1 MNSLQDGERSG
12 PAIQS
17 PGAGQ
22 AIRIG
27 PIDDR
32 IGRPPPCEHRE
43 RRSQPAKAQATIVS
57 AAPVRPPAIRTLLL
71 CDLVASTRLV
81 EKLGD
86 VAAAQLL
93 ARHDRIA
100 RDLLALHD
108 GREIDKSDG
117 FLLLFERPVEALRFA
132 LSYQAQLAALGAEA
146 HAEITARVGIHLGE
160 VVLRENASADVA
172 RGAKPLEVEGLAKAV
187 AARVMSLAGQGRI
200 LLTRTAYDFARRAAV
215 GSTDEAPLRW
225 AVHGPYRLAGVQDP
239 VEVCEVAAA
248 GAGLLT
254 PPPGS
259 EKAER
264 VTEAAAPPAAEP
276 LLAVLAFDNLSNDPE
291 MQFFSDG
298 VSDEIIQR
306 LARGARLK
314 VIGRTS
320 SFQFRGE
327 RKADAAQAL
336 RCSHL
341 LDGSIRRAGARVR
354 VSAHLMQADSRTT
367 LWSERYDRGLEDIF
381 AVQDDISE
389 SIAHALDQAFSRGP
403 ATAVE
408 PAVYDLYLRTHPNS
422 YAPDELRGH
431 IGVLELVTQRAP
443 QFAAAWGR
451 LAYLRA
457 FLRFYQPFA
466 ERSASAARVSRDAER
481 ALALDA
487 QNLDAMAARCFVI
500 APFGSFPEAAAA
512 LERLR
517 HTPGTGDGR
526 RYIGWALRH
535 FGWMREALAVTEQA
549 WQLDALDPMSANLL
563 ALARMAAGHVAEA
576 IPVFEELVERMPTM
590 SFPVASL
597 LRAHAF
603 LHDWSAV
610 DRLLALA
617 EQRQLREFQD
627 GLPFIRAKRE
637 PSAAHIGAWR
647 AGLAAHVR
655 KTGWVDAA
663 RLVYA
668 AHLGLVD
675 EAYAAA
681 DGARLGPA
689 GNDDDIMGPDGYR
702 TALLFQSSMPELRN
716 DPRFARL
723 CARLGLASFWLDS
736 DRWPDCADEVPYDFR
751 AACAAARHVPTEA
764 FGF

>member
-1 MNSLQDGERSG
+1 M
-12 PAIQS
+12 
-17 PGAGQ
+17 
-22 AIRIG
+22 
-27 PIDDR
+27 
-32 IGRPPPCEHRE
+32 
-43 RRSQPAKAQATIVS
+43 RRSEASFADPVKTQSTIVS
-57 AAPVRPPAIRTLLL
+57 ATSPSVKQPAIRTLLL

-81 EKLGD
+81 ETLGD
-86 VAAAQLL
+86 VAAAELL

-100 RDLLALHD
+100 RDLLVVHN

-117 FLLLFERPVEALRFA
+117 FLLLFERPVEAMRFA
-132 LSYQAQLAALGAEA
+132 LSYQAQLRALGAEA
-146 HAEITARVGIHLGE
+146 HADIAARVGIHLGE
-160 VVLRENASADVA
+160 VVLRENTSADVA
-172 RGAKPLEVEGLAKAV
+172 RGAKLLEVEGLAKAV

-225 AVHGPYRLAGVQDP
+225 AVHGTYRMAGVEEL
-239 VEVCEVAAA
+239 VEVCEVAAT

-254 PPPGS
+254 PPPS
-259 EKAER
+259 AEKAER
-264 VTEAAAPPAAEP
+264 INESQASLQAAAPAAIEP
-276 LLAVLAFDNLSNDPE
+276 LLAVLAFDNLSSDPE

-298 VSDEIIQR
+298 VSEEIIQR
-306 LARGARLK
+306 LTRGARLK

-327 RKADAAQAL
+327 RKAEAAQAL

-341 LDGSIRRAGARVR
+341 LDGSIRRAAARVR
-354 VSAHLMQADSRTT
+354 VSAHLMDAESRTT

-381 AVQDDISE
+381 AVQDEISE

-403 ATAVE
+403 ATAVD
-408 PAVYDLYLRTHPNS
+408 PAVYDLYLRANPNS

-431 IGVLELVTQRAP
+431 IGVLELVTRRAP
-443 QFAAAWGR
+443 QFAAGWGR

-457 FLRFYQPFA
+457 FLRFYQPFT
-466 ERSASAARVSRDAER
+466 ERAASAAQVSRDAER

-487 QNLDAMAARCFVI
+487 QNLDAMAARYFVI
-500 APFGSFPEAAAA
+500 APFGSFSQAAAA

-517 HTPGTGDGR
+517 HAPGTGDGR

-549 WQLDALDPMSANLL
+549 YRLDALDPMSANLL

-590 SFPVASL
+590 SFPVSSL

-603 LHDWSAV
+603 QHDWSSV

-627 GLPFIRAKRE
+627 GLPFIRAKRD
-637 PSAAHIGAWR
+637 PSAEHIGAWR
-647 AGLAAHVR
+647 EGLAAHVR

-681 DGARLGPA
+681 DAARLGPA
-689 GNDDDIMGPDGYR
+689 GNADDLMGPDGYR
-702 TALLFQSSMPELRN
+702 TALLFQAGMPELRN

-723 CARLGLASFWLDS
+723 CARLGLAAFWLDS
-736 DRWPDCADEVPYDFR
+736 DRWPDCADEVPYDLR
-751 AACAAARHVPTEA
+751 AACAAAQQVPTEA